1 MSTIGLPKSARRA
14 RAMAALLETALA
26 VAPSPPP
33 SIAVLLCVQCGENP
47 RAGRGALSRC
57 IPCIRQA
64 AEQDRITRA
73 AAEATLAA
81 LREVPTKACRSC
93 KRTKPVTEFAKHR
106 LAKDGLRHDCRTC
119 VADGTAKR
127 QKPLTPEQREADS
140 ARRRQPHRL
149 AANLEAVVSWQ
160 ARNSDAVEARR
171 AVARAVRL
179 GTLKPSKICQGRGC
193 RARKVEAHHNSYSHR
208 RRLCVV
214 WVCEAHHQQ
223 VHAGQRLRLKR
234 GSACRTAFAPE
245 TH

>member
-1 MSTIGLPKSARRA
+1 
-14 RAMAALLETALA
+14 MAALLDTAALA
-26 VAPSPPP
+26 GVEPSAPPIIT
-33 SIAVLLCVQCGENP
+33 IALCAQCGERP

-81 LREVPTKACRSC
+81 RREVPTKACRSC
-93 KRTKPVTEFAKHR
+93 KRTKPVTEFAKHW

-119 VADGTAKR
+119 VADGTATR
-127 QKPLTPEQREADS
+127 QKPLTPEQREADR

-160 ARNSDAVEARR
+160 ARNSDAVDARR

-179 GTLKPSKICQGRGC
+179 GTLKPSKSARG
-193 RARKVEAHHNSYSHR
+193 AAVALAKS
-208 RRLCVV
+208 RLTTTATRIAFACAS
-214 WVCEAHHQQ
+214 C
-223 VHAGQRLRLKR
+223 
-234 GSACRTAFAPE
+234 GSAKRTQASPRRPALKAKARLPYRTAFAPE